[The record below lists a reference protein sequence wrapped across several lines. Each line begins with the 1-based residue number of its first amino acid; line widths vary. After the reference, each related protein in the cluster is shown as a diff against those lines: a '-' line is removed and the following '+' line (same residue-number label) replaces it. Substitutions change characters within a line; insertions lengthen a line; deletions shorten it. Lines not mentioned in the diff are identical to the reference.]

1 MSDFFDPREQE
12 LMVLKAWS
20 HSRLTVFE
28 QCKFRA
34 KLQFLDRIPEPPRP
48 LKPGQTE
55 LANERGERVHDGAE
69 LYVKGGVELID
80 ELSKYFAPEMAKLR
94 DLYKLGL
101 VSLEKEWAFDR
112 EWSPVAWMSSTA
124 WCRIK
129 PDVTVHSSTKHAIV
143 IDYKTGKRYGNEIKH
158 AEQMN
163 LYIVGMFLRDPDLET
178 ARVELW
184 YLDLDELHGM
194 NFTRAQ
200 ALRFLTGFTTRG
212 VKMTSTEEFPP
223 SPNKF
228 NCKWCPYK
236 PSALGGT
243 GHCLDGV

>member
-55 LANERGERVHDGAE
+55 HANERGERIHNAAE
-69 LYVKGGVELID
+69 FYVKGGVELIP
-80 ELSKYFAPEMAKLR
+80 ELGKFKAEMGKLR
-94 DLYKLGL
+94 ELYKLGL

-124 WCRIK
+124 WVRIK
-129 PDVTVHSSTKHAIV
+129 PDATVQATPKHAIV
-143 IDYKTGKRYGNEIKH
+143 IDYKTGKRFGNEIKH
-158 AEQMN
+158 SEQMN
-163 LYIVGMFLRDPDLET
+163 LYIVGMFLRNPELET

-200 ALRFLTGFTTRG
+200 ALRFMSGFTSRG
-212 VKMTSTEEFPP
+212 EKMTTTEDFPP

-236 PSALGGT
+236 PTENGGT
-243 GHCLDGV
+243 GHCSVGV